1 MCADLASN
9 GLWLVK
15 LLHAGWEGH
24 SLFTLQR
31 GKGEK
36 LPVDPGSSCV
46 RDDVKPGRRC
56 ACDDD
61 CSADKSPFGAC
72 GKAAGFAT
80 LPGAE
85 SIKGCASTVVLIA
98 QATSDFLHKPAT

>member
-1 MCADLASN
+1 MP
-9 GLWLVK
+9 
-15 LLHAGWEGH
+15 
-24 SLFTLQR
+24 QR

-46 RDDVKPGRRC
+46 CDDVKPGRRF

-61 CSADKSPFGAC
+61 CSADKPPLCAC
-72 GKAAGFAT
+72 GKASGFAT

-85 SIKGCASTVVLIA
+85 SIKGCAFTIALIA
-98 QATSDFLHKPAT
+98 QATSDFLHKPAS